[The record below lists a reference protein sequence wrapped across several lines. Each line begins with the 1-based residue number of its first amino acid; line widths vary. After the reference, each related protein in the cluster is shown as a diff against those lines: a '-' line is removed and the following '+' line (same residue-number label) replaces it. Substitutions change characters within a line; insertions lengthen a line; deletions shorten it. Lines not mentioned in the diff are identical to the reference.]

1 MSLPALPVAAV
12 PVPQATIVWP
22 RNPFHP
28 ADKDLYPVQPGS
40 TVADWMRSHSI
51 TEFPLPTVCLV
62 NGQPLLRRDWAIRP
76 LAAHD
81 VVVLVGL
88 PGGGGGGGGSNPL
101 RVVLSIAVMVL
112 APYAAAGLMG
122 YGMTA
127 AGIAAAQAAMGTIGF
142 GLLAAGVSVLGAYL
156 VNALVP
162 LPSANVPSAQNA
174 LAPSPTYSLQS
185 QGNFARLLQPIPV
198 IYGRHLVYPDLGATP
213 YTEYVNNE
221 QYLHQLLVIGQGD
234 YDIEAVR
241 IEDTPIQSFEE
252 VQAQVI
258 LPGGQNTLFNHDVV
272 TAPEVAGQEL
282 LAIND
287 PANTRGEAIGPF
299 IVNPPETLIDTLGID
314 ILLPRGLFYA
324 NDAGGQD
331 AKEVR
336 WTVEARAVNDE
347 GEPTTGWQTLISGTS
362 YSAWSGWNTTWST
375 ASAVTTQTYHY
386 DSEGGYS
393 STSYGPPPMP
403 ANTLTEEYQLGDCAS
418 QDYESGICYSYYIQR
433 RTRSAYS
440 QQEVISAATPDT
452 IRRSYRYPVT
462 PGRYEVKVV
471 RLDHKDTRARAGHE
485 LRWGEVR
492 GYLVN
497 PSLPAGITFLAVKMR
512 ATDNLSVRSSR
523 LINCLVTR
531 KLPIWNPST
540 GWSSPQATRS
550 IAWAFADAVRASYG
564 AKLADSRIDLNSLYR
579 LDQTW
584 NQRGDQFDAVFDQKV
599 TVWEALTRIAR
610 CGRAVPYL
618 QSGVVRLV
626 RDEPKTLPVA
636 RFTTANIVKGS
647 FKLQYVMPG
656 EETADAVTV
665 EFFSPKTWK
674 PAEVTVSLPGSTE
687 ANPATVNL
695 FGCTSQ
701 TQAMR
706 EGKYIAAANRYRRRL
721 ITFRTEMEGL
731 IPTFGDLIAIS
742 HDMPA
747 QGTEGNMGGSPAGES
762 ADIPWSQLARVMA
775 IRPRGEQVE
784 IACVVEH
791 PLVHTADQ

>member
-1 MSLPALPVAAV
+1 
-12 PVPQATIVWP
+12 
-22 RNPFHP
+22 
-28 ADKDLYPVQPGS
+28 
-40 TVADWMRSHSI
+40 
-51 TEFPLPTVCLV
+51 
-62 NGQPLLRRDWAIRP
+62 
-76 LAAHD
+76 
-81 VVVLVGL
+81 
-88 PGGGGGGGGSNPL
+88 
-101 RVVLSIAVMVL
+101 
-112 APYAAAGLMG
+112 MG

-162 LPSANVPSAQNA
+162 LPSANVPSAQNSI
-174 LAPSPTYSLQS
+174 APSPTYSLQS
-185 QGNFARLLQPIPV
+185 QGNFARLLQPVPV
-198 IYGRHLVYPDLGATP
+198 IYGRHLVYPDLGAMP
-213 YTEYVNNE
+213 YTEYIDNE
-221 QYLHQLLVIGQGD
+221 QYLHQLLVVGQGE
-234 YDIEAVR
+234 YEIEAVR
-241 IEDTPIQSFEE
+241 IEDTPIQSFSE

-282 LAIND
+282 LAIDD
-287 PANTRGEAIGPF
+287 PANTRSETVGPF
-299 IVNPPETLIDTLGID
+299 IVNPPETQINTIGID

-324 NDAGGQD
+324 NDSGGQD

-336 WTVEARAVNDE
+336 WTVQARAVNDE
-347 GEPTTGWQTLISGTS
+347 GEPTTGWQTLVSGMS
-362 YSAWSGWNTTWST
+362 YSAWSGWDATWST
-375 ASAVTTQTYHY
+375 ANAVTTQTYY
-386 DSEGGYS
+386 SGSEGGYYG
-393 STSYGPPPMP
+393 TSYNPPPIP
-403 ANTLTEEYQLGDCAS
+403 ANTTAEEYQLGACAN
-418 QDYESGICYSYYIQR
+418 QDFESGICYSYYIQR
-433 RTRSAYS
+433 RTRTAYS
-440 QQEVISAATPDT
+440 DQELITAASADT

-462 PGRYEVKVV
+462 PGRFEVKVI

-485 LRWGEVR
+485 LRWGELR
-492 GYLVN
+492 GYLIN

-512 ATDNLSVRSSR
+512 ATDNLSMRSSR

-531 KLPIWNPST
+531 KLPIWHPST
-540 GWSSPQATRS
+540 GWSAPQATRS

-564 AKLADSRIDLNSLYR
+564 AKLADSRIDLAALYR

-584 NQRGDQFDAVFDQKV
+584 SARGDQFDAVFDQKV

-647 FKLQYVMPG
+647 LKLQYVMPG

-665 EFFSPKTWK
+665 EFFNPKTWK

-701 TQAMR
+701 AQAER

-742 HDMPA
+742 HDLPA
-747 QGTEGNMGGSPAGES
+747 QGIEGSTDGPTTE
-762 ADIPWSQLARVMA
+762 IPWSQLARVMA

-784 IACVVEH
+784 ITCVVEH
-791 PLVHTADQ
+791 PAVHQADLG

>member
-1 MSLPALPVAAV
+1 MQIESCNLKPAPVV
-12 PVPQATIVWP
+12 VWP

-28 ADKDLYPVQPGS
+28 AEKDLYSVVPGS
-40 TVADWMRSHSI
+40 TVADWMRAQSI
-51 TEFPLPTVCLV
+51 NEFPLPTVCLV
-62 NGQPLLRRDWAIRP
+62 NGQPLLRRNWAIRP
-76 LAAHD
+76 LASHD

-88 PGGGGGGGGSNPL
+88 PGGGGGGGSNPL
-101 RVVLSIAVMVL
+101 QVVLSIAVMVL

-142 GLLAAGVSVLGAYL
+142 GLMAAGVSVLGAYL

-162 LPSANVPSAQNA
+162 LPSANVPSAQNSI
-174 LAPSPTYSLQS
+174 APSPTYSLQS
-185 QGNFARLLQPIPV
+185 QGNFARLLQPVPV
-198 IYGRHLVYPDLGATP
+198 IYGRHLVYPDLGAMP
-213 YTEYVNNE
+213 YTEYADNE

-241 IEDTPIQSFEE
+241 IEDTPIQSFSE

-282 LAIND
+282 LAIDD
-287 PANTRGEAIGPF
+287 PANTRSETVGPF
-299 IVNPPETLIDTLGID
+299 IVNPPETRITAIGIDT
-314 ILLPRGLFYA
+314 LLPRGLFYA

-331 AKEVR
+331 ALEVR
-336 WTVEARAVNDE
+336 WTVQARAVNDA
-347 GEPTTGWQTLISGTS
+347 GEATTGWQI
-362 YSAWSGWNTTWST
+362 
-375 ASAVTTQTYHY
+375 
-386 DSEGGYS
+386 
-393 STSYGPPPMP
+393 
-403 ANTLTEEYQLGDCAS
+403 LG
-418 QDYESGICYSYYIQR
+418 E
-433 RTRSAYS
+433 
-440 QQEVISAATPDT
+440 EVINAASPDT
-452 IRRSYRYPVT
+452 IRRSYRYSVV
-462 PGRYEVKVV
+462 PGRYEVRVM
-471 RLDHKDTRARAGHE
+471 RGDHKDTRARAGHE

-512 ATDNLSVRSSR
+512 ATDNLSMRSSR

-531 KLPIWNPST
+531 MLPIWSPST
-540 GWSSPQATRS
+540 GWSVPQATRS
-550 IAWAFADAVRASYG
+550 IAWTFADAVRSSYG
-564 AKLADSRIDLNSLYR
+564 AKLADSRIDLPALYR

-584 NQRGDQFDAVFDQKV
+584 AARGDQFDAVFDQKV

-674 PAEVTVSLPGSTE
+674 PAEVTVSLPGSTQT
-687 ANPATVNL
+687 NPATVNL

>member
-1 MSLPALPVAAV
+1 
-12 PVPQATIVWP
+12 
-22 RNPFHP
+22 
-28 ADKDLYPVQPGS
+28 
-40 TVADWMRSHSI
+40 
-51 TEFPLPTVCLV
+51 
-62 NGQPLLRRDWAIRP
+62 
-76 LAAHD
+76 
-81 VVVLVGL
+81 
-88 PGGGGGGGGSNPL
+88 
-101 RVVLSIAVMVL
+101 VVLSIAVMVL

-162 LPSANVPSAQNA
+162 LPSANVPSAQNSI
-174 LAPSPTYSLQS
+174 APSPTYSLQS
-185 QGNFARLLQPIPV
+185 QGNFARLLQPVPV
-198 IYGRHLVYPDLGATP
+198 IYGRHLVYPDLGAMP
-213 YTEYVNNE
+213 YTEYIDNE
-221 QYLHQLLVIGQGD
+221 QYLHQLLVIGQGE

-241 IEDTPIQSFEE
+241 IEDTPIQSFSE

-282 LAIND
+282 LAIDD
-287 PANTRGEAIGPF
+287 PANTRSETVGPF
-299 IVNPPETLIDTLGID
+299 IVNPPETQITTIGID

-324 NDAGGQD
+324 NDSGGQD

-336 WTVEARAVNDE
+336 WTVQARAVNDE
-347 GEPTTGWQTLISGTS
+347 GEPTTGWQTLVSGTS
-362 YSAWSGWNTTWST
+362 YSDWSGWDATWS
-375 ASAVTTQTYHY
+375 SANAVATQTYY
-386 DSEGGYS
+386 PGSEGGYY
-393 STSYGPPPMP
+393 STSYNPPAVP
-403 ANTLTEEYQLGDCAS
+403 ANTATEEYQLGACAN
-418 QDYESGICYSYYIQR
+418 QDFESGICYSYYIQR

-440 QQEVISAATPDT
+440 DQEVITAASADT
-452 IRRSYRYPVT
+452 IRRSYRYAVT
-462 PGRYEVKVV
+462 PGRYEVKVI

-492 GYLVN
+492 GYLIN
-497 PSLPAGITFLAVKMR
+497 PSLPVGITFLAVKMR
-512 ATDNLSVRSSR
+512 ATDNLSMRSSR

-531 KLPIWNPST
+531 KLPIWHPGT

-564 AKLADSRIDLNSLYR
+564 AKLADSRIDLPALYR

-584 NQRGDQFDAVFDQKV
+584 SARGDQFDAVFDQKV

-626 RDEPKTLPVA
+626 RDEAKTLPVA

-665 EFFSPKTWK
+665 EYFSPKTWK
-674 PAEVTVSLPGSTE
+674 PAEVTVSLPGSVE
-687 ANPATVNL
+687 ASPATVNL

-701 TQAMR
+701 SQAMR

-731 IPTFGDLIAIS
+731 IPTFGDLIAVS

-747 QGTEGNMGGSPAGES
+747 QGIEGSPAGES
-762 ADIPWSQLARVMA
+762 AEVVWSQLARVMA

>member
-1 MSLPALPVAAV
+1 MQLESCNLKPAPIV
-12 PVPQATIVWP
+12 VWP

-28 ADKDLYPVQPGS
+28 ADKDLYPVEPGS
-40 TVADWMRSHSI
+40 TVADWMRSQSI

-76 LAAHD
+76 LATHD

-142 GLLAAGVSVLGAYL
+142 GLMAAGVSVLGAFL

-162 LPSANVPSAQNA
+162 LPNPSVPSAQNGI
-174 LAPSPTYSLQS
+174 APSPTYSLQS
-185 QGNFARLLQPIPV
+185 QGNFARLLQPVPV

-213 YTEYVNNE
+213 YTEYINNE
-221 QYLHQLLVIGQGD
+221 QYLHQLLVIGQGE
-234 YDIEAVR
+234 YAIEAVR
-241 IEDTPIQSFEE
+241 IEDTPIQSFSE
-252 VQAQVI
+252 VQAQLI

-282 LAIND
+282 LAIDD
-287 PANTRGEAIGPF
+287 PANTRGETVGPF
-299 IVNPPETLIDTLGID
+299 IVNPPETRIDAIGID

-331 AKEVR
+331 PKEVR
-336 WTVEARAVNDE
+336 WTVQARAVNDS
-347 GEPTTGWQTLISGTS
+347 GEATTGWQILVLSTNYGAW
-362 YSAWSGWNTTWST
+362 SAWNPTWSS

-386 DSEGGYS
+386 DSEGGYY
-393 STSYGPPPMP
+393 STSYGPPPLP
-403 ANTLTEEYQLGDCAS
+403 ANTPTEEYQLGDCS
-418 QDYESGICYSYYIQR
+418 NQDWESGTCYAYYIQR
-433 RTRSAYS
+433 RTRAAYP
-440 QQEVISAATPDT
+440 QQEVISGAYAETV
-452 IRRSYRYPVT
+452 RRSYRYPVT
-462 PGRYEVKVV
+462 AGRYEVRVI
-471 RLDHKDTRARAGHE
+471 RGDHKDTRARAGHE

-512 ATDNLSVRSSR
+512 ATDNLSMRSSR

-531 KLPIWNPST
+531 KLPTWNPST
-540 GWSSPQATRS
+540 GWSAPQATRS

-564 AKLADSRIDLNSLYR
+564 AKLADSRIDLPALNR

-674 PAEVTVSLPGSTE
+674 PAEVTVSLPGSTQT
-687 ANPATVNL
+687 NPATVNL
-695 FGCTSQ
+695 FGCTNQ

-742 HDMPA
+742 HDMPT
-747 QGTEGNMGGSPAGES
+747 TETSYQDSGLSNIRSDLSPES
-762 ADIPWSQLARVMA
+762 SVLNYLARVMA

>member
-1 MSLPALPVAAV
+1 MSLPALPVAK
-12 PVPQATIVWP
+12 ATVVWP

-28 ADKDLYPVQPGS
+28 ADKDLYLVEPGS
-40 TVADWMRSHSI
+40 TVADWMRSQSI

-62 NGQPLLRRDWAIRP
+62 NGQPILRRGWAIRP

-101 RVVLSIAVMVL
+101 QVVLSIAVMVL

-162 LPSANVPSAQNA
+162 LPSANVPSAQNSI
-174 LAPSPTYSLQS
+174 APSPTYSLQS
-185 QGNFARLLQPIPV
+185 QGNFARLLQPVPV
-198 IYGRHLVYPDLGATP
+198 IYGRHLIYPDLGAMP
-213 YTEYVNNE
+213 YTEYIDNE
-221 QYLHQLLVIGQGD
+221 QYLHQLLVIGQGE
-234 YDIEAVR
+234 YDIETVR
-241 IEDTPIQSFEE
+241 IEDTPIQSFSE

-282 LAIND
+282 LAIDD
-287 PANTRGEAIGPF
+287 PANTRSETVGPF
-299 IVNPPETLIDTLGID
+299 IVNTPETQINTIGID

-324 NDAGGQD
+324 NDSGGQD
-331 AKEVR
+331 AKEAR
-336 WTVEARAVNDE
+336 WTVQARAVSDE
-347 GEPTTGWQTLISGTS
+347 GEPTTGWQALISGMS
-362 YSAWSGWNTTWST
+362 YSSWSGWDATWST
-375 ASAVTTQTYHY
+375 ASAVATQTYY
-386 DSEGGYS
+386 SGSEGGYYG
-393 STSYGPPPMP
+393 TSYNPPPVP
-403 ANTLTEEYQLGDCAS
+403 ANTATEEYQLGACAN
-418 QDYESGICYSYYIQR
+418 QDSESGICYSYYIQR

-440 QQEVISAATPDT
+440 DQELITAASADT
-452 IRRSYRYPVT
+452 IRRSYHYPVV
-462 PGRYEVKVV
+462 PGRYEVKVI

-485 LRWGEVR
+485 LRWGELR
-492 GYLVN
+492 GYLIN
-497 PSLPAGITFLAVKMR
+497 PSLPADITFLAVKMR
-512 ATDNLSVRSSR
+512 ATDNLSMRSSR
-523 LINCLVTR
+523 LVNCLVTR
-531 KLPIWNPST
+531 RLPVWNPGT

-564 AKLADSRIDLNSLYR
+564 AKLADTRIDLRALYR

-584 NQRGDQFDAVFDQKV
+584 AARGDQFDAVFDQKV

-665 EFFSPKTWK
+665 EFFNPKTWK
-674 PAEVTVSLPGSTE
+674 PAEVTVSLPGSVE
-687 ANPATVNL
+687 ANQATVNL

-731 IPTFGDLIAIS
+731 IPTFGDLIAVS

-747 QGTEGNMGGSPAGES
+747 RGIEGSTAGES
-762 ADIPWSQLARVMA
+762 AEVIWSQMARVMA

>member
-1 MSLPALPVAAV
+1 MQIKSCNLKPTPVV
-12 PVPQATIVWP
+12 VWP

-28 ADKDLYPVQPGS
+28 ADKDLYPVASGS
-40 TVADWMRSHSI
+40 TVADWMRSHAI
-51 TEFPLPTVCLV
+51 VEFPLPTVCLV

-76 LAAHD
+76 LADHD

-88 PGGGGGGGGSNPL
+88 PGGGGGGGSNPL
-101 RVVLSIAVMVL
+101 QVVLSIAVMVL

-127 AGIAAAQAAMGTIGF
+127 AGIAAAQVAMGTIGF
-142 GLLAAGVSVLGAYL
+142 GLMAAGVSVLGAYL

-162 LPSANVPSAQNA
+162 LPSANVPSVQNSI
-174 LAPSPTYSLQS
+174 APSPTYSLQS
-185 QGNFARLLQPIPV
+185 QGNFARLLQPVPV
-198 IYGRHLVYPDLGATP
+198 IYGRHLVYPDLGAMP
-213 YTEYVNNE
+213 YTEYIDNE

-241 IEDTPIQSFEE
+241 IEDTPIQSFSE

-282 LAIND
+282 LAIDD
-287 PANTRGEAIGPF
+287 PANTRSETVGPF
-299 IVNPPETLIDTLGID
+299 IVNPPETQITAIGID

-331 AKEVR
+331 ALEVR
-336 WTVEARAVNDE
+336 WTVQARAVNDE
-347 GEPTTGWQTLISGTS
+347 GDATTGWQTLVLDTNYGAW
-362 YSAWSGWNTTWST
+362 SAWNPTWSI
-375 ASAVTTQTYHY
+375 ANALATQTYHS
-386 DSEGGYS
+386 DFEGGYYT
-393 STSYGPPPMP
+393 TSYSPPTIP
-403 ANTLTEEYQLGDCAS
+403 ANTPTEEYQIGACAN
-418 QDYESGICYSYYIQR
+418 QDYDSGICYSYYIQR
-433 RTRSAYS
+433 RTRVAYP
-440 QQEVISAATPDT
+440 QQEVINAASPDT
-452 IRRSYRYPVT
+452 IRRSYRYPVV
-462 PGRYEVKVV
+462 PGRYEVRVM
-471 RLDHKDTRARAGHE
+471 RGDHKDTRARAGHE
-485 LRWGEVR
+485 LRWGELR
-492 GYLVN
+492 GYLIN

-512 ATDNLSVRSSR
+512 ATDNLSMRSSR

-531 KLPIWNPST
+531 KLPTWNPST

-564 AKLADSRIDLNSLYR
+564 AKLADRRIDLAALYR

-584 NQRGDQFDAVFDQKV
+584 SARGDQFDATFDQKV

-626 RDEPKTLPVA
+626 RDEAKTLPVA

-665 EFFSPKTWK
+665 EFFNPKTWK
-674 PAEVTVSLPGSTE
+674 PAEVTVSLPGSVE

-695 FGCTSQ
+695 FGCTSKV
-701 TQAMR
+701 QAMR

-731 IPTFGDLIAIS
+731 IPTFGDLIAVS

-747 QGTEGNMGGSPAGES
+747 QGIEGSTAGDSTEV
-762 ADIPWSQLARVMA
+762 IWSQMARVMA

-791 PLVHTADQ
+791 PLVHTADL

>member
-1 MSLPALPVAAV
+1 MSLPALPVAK
-12 PVPQATIVWP
+12 ATVVWP

-40 TVADWMRSHSI
+40 TVADWMRSQSI

-76 LAAHD
+76 LASHD

-101 RVVLSIAVMVL
+101 QVVLSIAVMVL

-162 LPSANVPSAQNA
+162 LPSANVPSAQNSI
-174 LAPSPTYSLQS
+174 APSPTYSLQS
-185 QGNFARLLQPIPV
+185 QGNFARLLQPVPV
-198 IYGRHLVYPDLGATP
+198 IYGRHLVYPDLGAMP
-213 YTEYVNNE
+213 YTEYIDNE

-241 IEDTPIQSFEE
+241 IEDTPIQSFSE
-252 VQAQVI
+252 VQAQII

-282 LAIND
+282 LAIDD
-287 PANTRGEAIGPF
+287 PANTRSETVGPF
-299 IVNPPETLIDTLGID
+299 IVNPPETQITTIGID

-324 NDAGGQD
+324 NDGGGQD

-336 WTVEARAVNDE
+336 WTVQARAVNDE
-347 GEPTTGWQTLISGTS
+347 GEPTTGWQTLVSGMS
-362 YSAWSGWNTTWST
+362 YSDWSGWDATWS
-375 ASAVTTQTYHY
+375 SANAVATQTYY
-386 DSEGGYS
+386 PGSEGGYYG
-393 STSYGPPPMP
+393 TSYGPPPVP
-403 ANTLTEEYQLGDCAS
+403 ANTATEEYQLGSCAN
-418 QDYESGICYSYYIQR
+418 QDYDSGICYSYYIQR
-433 RTRSAYS
+433 RTRTAYS
-440 QQEVISAATPDT
+440 DQEVITAASADT

-462 PGRYEVKVV
+462 PGRYEVKVI

-512 ATDNLSVRSSR
+512 ATDNLSMRSSR

-531 KLPIWNPST
+531 RLPVWNPST

-564 AKLADSRIDLNSLYR
+564 AKLADSRIDLAALYR

-584 NQRGDQFDAVFDQKV
+584 AARGDQFDAVFDQKV

-665 EFFSPKTWK
+665 EFFNPKTWK

-701 TQAMR
+701 SQAMR

-747 QGTEGNMGGSPAGES
+747 RGIEGSTAGES
-762 ADIPWSQLARVMA
+762 AEVVWSQLARVMA

>member
-1 MSLPALPVAAV
+1 
-12 PVPQATIVWP
+12 
-22 RNPFHP
+22 
-28 ADKDLYPVQPGS
+28 
-40 TVADWMRSHSI
+40 
-51 TEFPLPTVCLV
+51 
-62 NGQPLLRRDWAIRP
+62 
-76 LAAHD
+76 
-81 VVVLVGL
+81 
-88 PGGGGGGGGSNPL
+88 
-101 RVVLSIAVMVL
+101 
-112 APYAAAGLMG
+112 
-122 YGMTA
+122 MT
-127 AGIAAAQAAMGTIGF
+127 
-142 GLLAAGVSVLGAYL
+142 
-156 VNALVP
+156 
-162 LPSANVPSAQNA
+162 
-174 LAPSPTYSLQS
+174 
-185 QGNFARLLQPIPV
+185 
-198 IYGRHLVYPDLGATP
+198 
-213 YTEYVNNE
+213 
-221 QYLHQLLVIGQGD
+221 
-234 YDIEAVR
+234 
-241 IEDTPIQSFEE
+241 
-252 VQAQVI
+252 
-258 LPGGQNTLFNHDVV
+258 
-272 TAPEVAGQEL
+272 
-282 LAIND
+282 
-287 PANTRGEAIGPF
+287 
-299 IVNPPETLIDTLGID
+299 

-347 GEPTTGWQTLISGTS
+347 GEPTTGWQTLIGGTS
-362 YSAWSGWNTTWST
+362 YSAWSGWDTTWST
-375 ASAVTTQTYHY
+375 ASAVTTQTYHS
-386 DSEGGYS
+386 DSEGGYY

-418 QDYESGICYSYYIQR
+418 QDYESGICYSHYIQR

-452 IRRSYRYPVT
+452 IRRSYHYPVT

-471 RLDHKDTRARAGHE
+471 RLGHKDARARAGHE

-512 ATDNLSVRSSR
+512 ATDNLSMRSSR

-531 KLPIWNPST
+531 KLPLRNPST
-540 GWSSPQATRS
+540 GWSSLQATWS

-564 AKLADSRIDLNSLYR
+564 AKLADSRIDLPALYR

-584 NQRGDQFDAVFDQKV
+584 IARGDQFDAVFDQKV

-626 RDEPKTLPVA
+626 RDEAKTLPVA

-665 EFFSPKTWK
+665 EFSSPKTWK
-674 PAEVTVSLPGSTE
+674 PAEVTVSLPGSLE
-687 ANPATVNL
+687 DNPATVNL

-747 QGTEGNMGGSPAGES
+747 QGTEGNMGGSTAGES

-775 IRPRGEQVE
+775 IRPRGKQVE
-784 IACVVEH
+784 ISRVVEH